1 MATTKNRVATATTA
15 HSTDVASQ
23 EDCGDSIVSALSP
36 QIPVAP
42 LSYFVFSAAFL
53 HPHFVASP
61 SPLLHPSVFLVE
73 HPSPLTAPLSDA
85 SMLPHSF
92 FEGTTDDIAPFAGW
106 PIPPLRCR
114 RQDFLMVITRLSCGT
129 PVVPPPPKIW

>member
-1 MATTKNRVATATTA
+1 MATTKNRVATTTTA

-23 EDCGDSIVSALSP
+23 EDCGDSIVSTLSP

-61 SPLLHPSVFLVE
+61 SPLLHPSAFLVE
-73 HPSPLTAPLSDA
+73 HPSPLTAPLSVA

-92 FEGTTDDIAPFAGW
+92 FEGNHRRHRSFCRLADT
-106 PIPPLRCR
+106 PPSLSTLG
-114 RQDFLMVITRLSCGT
+114 FLMVITRLSCGT
-129 PVVPPPPKIW
+129 PVVPPPP